1 VTPPV
6 LEVDALDVEFDV
18 GRTQLRAVRGI
29 SFALAA
35 GQRLGVV
42 GESGCGKSTAALAL
56 MGLLP
61 PNATAGGRVLL
72 DGVDILAGGDAS
84 MRPHRWSDIAM
95 VFQGAMNAFNPVRTV
110 GEQIAEPIVLHRNKT
125 RRRAKERA
133 GELLEMVGIAADR
146 ASRYP
151 HEFSGGMRQRAALAM
166 ALACEPKILLADEP
180 TTSLDVI
187 VQLEV
192 LALLRRVSEELG
204 VATVFISHDLPA
216 IAQVADRIAVMYAG
230 RIVEEAPTDRLL
242 TAPQHPYTA
251 ALLAAIPD
259 PYSDTP
265 GYSVTGIAGEPPRLD
280 APLMGCAFAPRCGWT
295 ADACRTIAP
304 VSTSTDGS
312 SVECHL
318 APISR
323 THQ

>member
-1 VTPPV
+1 MTPLV

-18 GRTQLRAVRGI
+18 GGTQLRAVRGI
-29 SFALAA
+29 SFTLTA

-72 DGVDILAGGDAS
+72 ERGRHPRGRRHVDAATSVERHRDGVPGGDECVQPGSPRRRADS
-84 MRPHRWSDIAM
+84 
-95 VFQGAMNAFNPVRTV
+95 RTL
-110 GEQIAEPIVLHRNKT
+110 VLHRNKT
-125 RRRAKERA
+125 RRQADKRA

-146 ASRYP
+146 AARYP

-192 LALLRRVSEELG
+192 LALLRRITEELG
-204 VATVFISHDLPA
+204 VAMVFISHDLPA

-265 GYSVTGIAGEPPRLD
+265 G
-280 APLMGCAFAPRCGWT
+280 PLG
-295 ADACRTIAP
+295 
-304 VSTSTDGS
+304 DG
-312 SVECHL
+312 H
-318 APISR
+318 R
-323 THQ
+323 R

>member
-1 VTPPV
+1 MTPPV
-6 LEVDALDVEFDV
+6 LEVDTLDVEFDV
-18 GRTQLRAVRGI
+18 GGTQLRAVRGI
-29 SFALAA
+29 SFALTA

-125 RRRAKERA
+125 RRQARERA

-192 LALLRRVSEELG
+192 LALLRRVTEDLG
-204 VATVFISHDLPA
+204 VAMVFISHDLPA

-259 PYSDTP
+259 PYSD
-265 GYSVTGIAGEPPRLD
+265 SAGLLGDRH
-280 APLMGCAFAPRCGWT
+280 R
-295 ADACRTIAP
+295 R
-304 VSTSTDGS
+304 
-312 SVECHL
+312 
-318 APISR
+318 
-323 THQ
+323 

>member
-1 VTPPV
+1 MTPPV

-18 GRTQLRAVRGI
+18 GGTQLRAVRGI
-29 SFALAA
+29 SFTLTA

-72 DGVDILAGGDAS
+72 NGVDILAGGDTS

-95 VFQGAMNAFNPVRTV
+95 VFQGAMNAFNPVRPV
-110 GEQIAEPIVLHRNKT
+110 GEQIAEPLVLHRSKT
-125 RRRAKERA
+125 RRQAAKRA

-146 ASRYP
+146 AARYP
-151 HEFSGGMRQRAALAM
+151 HEFSGGMRQRAAVAM

-187 VQLEV
+187 VQLQV
-192 LALLRRVSEELG
+192 LTLLRRITEELG
-204 VATVFISHDLPA
+204 LAMVIISHDLPA
-216 IAQVADRIAVMYAG
+216 IAQVAERIAVMYAG
-230 RIVEEAPTDRLL
+230 RIVEQAPTDRLL
-242 TAPQHPYTA
+242 SAPQHPYTA

-265 GYSVTGIAGEPPRLD
+265 GYAVTGIAGEPPRPD
-280 APLMGCAFAPRCGWT
+280 APLTGCAFAPRCGWAT
-295 ADACRTIAP
+295 DTCRTVP
-304 VSTSTDGS
+304 PTRVSDDGS

-318 APISR
+318 MPLSGAQR
-323 THQ
+323 